1 MIDPIT
7 PLFPPLEPY
16 ATHQLSVGD
25 GHTLYVEES
34 GNPQGL
40 PVLVLHGGPG
50 SGCNPAHR
58 QRFDPAIWRIVCL
71 DQRGCG
77 RSLPPPQGPLHANT
91 TQHLV
96 ADCDAI
102 RQHLNI
108 PTWATLYGTSWGS
121 TLALAYAQA
130 HPAITQSLLLGGIW
144 LADDPSFAWWTSPHG
159 LPMLLPEEF
168 AAVQA
173 HVPHLHGHAML
184 AGLLAKGEA
193 AIEAQIFY
201 EGMAADLAPNPAEMR
216 DYLRSPAGR
225 IGSRIELTYMAHR
238 CYLAEGQLLRD
249 AHKIAHLPIIIL
261 NGLQD
266 MVCPPAGAHRLAHAL
281 RAAGGNPVLEIISA
295 CGHRA
300 TPAMEAARVAHL
312 AALATQLQA

>member
-1 MIDPIT
+1 MIDPVT
-7 PLFPPLEPY
+7 QLFPPLEPY
-16 ATHQLSVGD
+16 ATHQLTVGD

-34 GNPQGL
+34 GNPHGL
-40 PVLVLHGGPG
+40 PALVLHGGPG
-50 SGCNPAHR
+50 SSCKPEHR
-58 QRFDPAIWRIVCL
+58 QRFDPAVWRIVCF

-77 RSLPPPQGPLHANT
+77 RSVPPPQGPLHANT

-108 PTWATLYGTSWGS
+108 PTWATLYGSSWGS
-121 TLALAYAQA
+121 TLALAYAQTN
-130 HPAITQSLLLGGIW
+130 PAVTKSLLLGGIW
-144 LADDPSFAWWTSPHG
+144 LADEPSFAWWTSPHG
-159 LPMLLPEEF
+159 LPMLLPAEF

-173 HVPHLHGHAML
+173 HAPGLQGHAMIE
-184 AGLLAKGEA
+184 AIHAKGGEALKALVFYESMASELIPDAA
-193 AIEAQIFY
+193 AIQAYLNEAGKGQ
-201 EGMAADLAPNPAEMR
+201 
-216 DYLRSPAGR
+216 AGA
-225 IGSRIELTYMAHR
+225 IEVSYFAHR
-238 CYLAEGQLLRD
+238 CYLTEGQLLQN
-249 AHKIAHLPIIIL
+249 APKIAHLPITIL

-281 RAAGGNPVLEIISA
+281 RAAGGHPVLEIIPA